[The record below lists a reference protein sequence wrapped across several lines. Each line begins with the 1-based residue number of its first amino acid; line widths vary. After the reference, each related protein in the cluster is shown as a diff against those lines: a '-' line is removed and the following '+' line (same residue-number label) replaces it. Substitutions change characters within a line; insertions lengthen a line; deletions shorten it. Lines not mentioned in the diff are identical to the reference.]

1 MHSNDDV
8 QPRLVVGV
16 DFSDPCAGAL
26 VEAKRLA
33 DMLDAQL
40 CLIHVLPEPLVGVW
54 RPDATAAAWLRTMSV
69 GLGEIVLRQ
78 GRAWAE
84 LARAASE
91 VEATALVVG
100 THGASGYQPISLG
113 STARRVSLL
122 AACPVV
128 LVGSWHQ
135 TRRTRGPLRAAGE
148 VNPLMGLSVTALRLT
163 GDGRPKPGE

>member
-1 MHSNDDV
+1 M
-8 QPRLVVGV
+8 VVGV

-26 VEAKRLA
+26 VEARRLA
-33 DMLDAQL
+33 DMLDAQI
-40 CLIHVLPEPLVGVW
+40 CLVHVLREPLVGVW
-54 RPDATAAAWLRTMSV
+54 RPDATMAAWLRTMSV

-84 LARAASE
+84 LARAAAE

-122 AACPVV
+122 AACPVI
-128 LVGSWHQ
+128 LVGAWHQ
-135 TRRTRGPLRAAGE
+135 TRRNKSPLRASGE
-148 VNPLMGLSVTALRLT
+148 VSPLMGLSVTALRLT
-163 GDGRPKPGE
+163 NESRPKSSE